1 MVTILSKE
9 RKKERKERRKERKEN
24 KKSTQYI
31 NIWKI
36 QNRA

>member
-1 MVTILSKE
+1 MVTILSK
-9 RKKERKERRKERKEN
+9 KGRKERKEN